1 MLNHSVEE
9 NFLKKDSLEL
19 IAVFDEIEP
28 MLDYIES
35 YEGVDTD
42 VMKVRYAFLQ
52 DGEKME

>member
-42 VMKVRYAFLQ
+42 VMKIRYAFLQ
-52 DGEKME
+52 DGEKIE

>member
-1 MLNHSVEE
+1 M
-9 NFLKKDSLEL
+9 EL
-19 IAVFDEIEP
+19 IAVFDKIEP

-52 DGEKME
+52 DGEKIE